1 MVDRVGALYKL
12 QLIDTETDEK
22 RETLGRVE
30 SQLDQSEELL
40 SARSKLAEEE
50 QSLRKS
56 RGKLRD
62 LELDLEEISS
72 KIASAQGMLYGGEI
86 TSPKEL
92 ASLEQ
97 EIEYL
102 KRRLS
107 EVEDTTLETMAE
119 VEGRESG
126 LKVEEE
132 HLQRMGQEWKAI
144 QEDLRQ
150 QAQEL
155 RSRLMSLEG
164 ERKETLLA
172 VSEQDLIVYED
183 LRRLK
188 GGQAVA
194 LLDSGICQGCRVA
207 LPTSLVQKVRRGQD
221 LVSCG
226 SCQRI
231 LYSLS

>member
-1 MVDRVGALYKL
+1 MVDRVGALHKL
-12 QLIDTETDEK
+12 QLIDSELNEKTEA
-22 RETLGRVE
+22 LGQVE
-30 SQLDQSEELL
+30 SQLDQNEELL
-40 SARSKLAEEE
+40 SARRKMAEEE
-50 QSLRKS
+50 GGLHKS
-56 RGKLRD
+56 RATLRH

-72 KIASAQGMLYGGEI
+72 KIVSAQERLYGGEI
-86 TSPKEL
+86 TNPKEL

-102 KRRLS
+102 KRRQS
-107 EVEDTTLETMAE
+107 EVEDKTLETMAE
-119 VEGRESG
+119 VEEKESG
-126 LKVEEE
+126 LKLEAECLGRRE
-132 HLQRMGQEWKAI
+132 QEWEAN

-155 RSRLMSLEG
+155 SARLTSLQG
-164 ERKETLLA
+164 ERTETLLT
-172 VSEQDLIVYED
+172 VSEEDLTVYED

-194 LLDSGICQGCRVA
+194 LLEGGICQGCRVA

-221 LVSCG
+221 LVTCG
-226 SCQRI
+226 SCGRI

>member
-1 MVDRVGALYKL
+1 MVDRVGALHKL
-12 QLIDTETDEK
+12 QLIDSELNEKTEA
-22 RETLGRVE
+22 LGQVE
-30 SQLDQSEELL
+30 SQLDQNEELL
-40 SARSKLAEEE
+40 SARRKMAEEE
-50 QSLRKS
+50 GGLHKS
-56 RGKLRD
+56 RATLRH

-72 KIASAQGMLYGGEI
+72 KIVSAQERLYGGEI
-86 TSPKEL
+86 TNPKEL

-102 KRRLS
+102 KRRQS
-107 EVEDTTLETMAE
+107 EVEDKTLETMAE
-119 VEGRESG
+119 VEEKQSG
-126 LKVEEE
+126 LKLEAEC
-132 HLQRMGQEWKAI
+132 LQRREQEWEAI

-155 RSRLMSLEG
+155 SARLTSLQG
-164 ERKETLLA
+164 ERTETLLT
-172 VSEQDLIVYED
+172 VSEEDLTVYED

-194 LLDSGICQGCRVA
+194 LLEGGICQGCRVA

-221 LVSCG
+221 LVTCG
-226 SCQRI
+226 SCGRI